1 MLYIVKVKYFES
13 YDETDHTSTVLLSAD
28 SVCEATDKAL
38 DLYCTRSDG
47 IIDESVL
54 EALTAIPVGE
64 DGYLELTEGRFDE
77 LAKEWA
83 GI

>member
-1 MLYIVKVKYFES
+1 MLYIVKVKYYES
-13 YDETDHTSTVLLSAD
+13 YNGKGHIATGLLPAD
-28 SVCEATDKAL
+28 SIGAATDKAL

-54 EALTAIPVGE
+54 EALTVIPVGE
-64 DGYLELTEGRFDE
+64 DGYLELTEERFNE